1 VVVPCGWRMSEI
13 HVAVEIQRGRVV
25 VGVDMLPL
33 EPLEKEIY
41 FELGHWVVP
50 VAGLAVVADDENGW
64 VAWIPTVQR
73 YHS

>member
-1 VVVPCGWRMSEI
+1 
-13 HVAVEIQRGRVV
+13 VV

-33 EPLEKEIY
+33 EPLEKGIY

-50 VAGLAVVADDENGW
+50 VAELVVVADDENGW
-64 VAWIPTVQR
+64 VVWIPTVQQ